1 MQTVLSRF
9 PPAEMEFKQIE
20 CLKHLS
26 SDLKDSKPNQILPHS
41 GKYSKTFGV
50 EWNSITDHF
59 CLTIIDLTSPRNS
72 IAKRAL
78 VSNFAKMYD
87 IFGWFSPCTKQK
99 YRYRKEL
106 VEMVMSD

>member
-1 MQTVLSRF
+1 
-9 PPAEMEFKQIE
+9 MEFKQIE

-26 SDLKDSKPNQILPHS
+26 SDLKNSKPNQILPHS
-41 GKYSKTFGV
+41 GEYSKTFGV

-59 CLTIIDLTSPRNS
+59 CLT
-72 IAKRAL
+72 
-78 VSNFAKMYD
+78 KMYD

-106 VEMVMSD
+106 VEMVMSDQSISNSVRSEMCYGLE